1 MPGCCSWR
9 AIRPARPPR
18 SASRAVRGTFDHG
31 DVELRSLVEALVD
44 RLGRTEYDRAYRQ
57 GVDMTRQEAIDRL
70 TKLRS

>member
-1 MPGCCSWR
+1 M
-9 AIRPARPPR
+9 
-18 SASRAVRGTFDHG
+18 
-31 DVELRSLVEALVD
+31 EALVD